1 MRTGRLIG
9 SLGIAALFPS
19 IVVAVA
25 DLPRQLTVLT
35 PSPLV
40 GQEEPVPEA
49 RPTRPSKGC
58 TLIMEPTGETESV
71 SLRIGEGT
79 DAYVTHVWG
88 GMRWT
93 CGTATMTAD
102 SAVRYDLERRIE
114 MFGSVRYRDTI
125 RTMDSRRLDFY
136 EDDDRMIATGD
147 VVLTRISSGSTLR
160 GPRVTFLRAVSGI
173 AERTAAS
180 GRPHMLLLPERGRE
194 GKPVDIDADSV
205 DLAGE
210 SVAWAWGDVV
220 IRRPDIE
227 AEADSA
233 LFDMEA
239 GRGVLYGSARARRE
253 GLEMEGDSLLLRF
266 SEDELEEVRALGS
279 GHALG
284 DRFEVVA
291 EEIKA
296 RLVANELDHVWAFGA
311 GRSLA
316 ASEPYVLAADSI
328 HFATTAGRLDTIVAV
343 GQSAAVEI
351 EEPDLS
357 AGEPARG
364 TNGGNWVS
372 GDTIVVVFEGP
383 SGDPAAGRKEDSD
396 DAPAEPPEEAPA
408 EPPEADQVIERLLAV
423 GDARS
428 FYTMVRDSTGAG
440 APSRNYLIGARI
452 RVEFRE
458 GRAQRVMADRAIGI
472 FLEPASPGDRPPAQ
486 ESKPQQDSKRNGG
499 EDTP

>member
-9 SLGIAALFPS
+9 ALGIAAL
-19 IVVAVA
+19 
-25 DLPRQLTVLT
+25 VLT
-35 PSPLV
+35 PSPLI
-40 GQEEPVPEA
+40 GQEGPVQEA

-58 TLIMEPTGETESV
+58 TLIMEPTGATESV
-71 SLRIGEGT
+71 SLRIGGGA
-79 DAYVTHVWG
+79 DAYITHVWG

-102 SAVRYDLERRIE
+102 SAVRYDLERRVE

-125 RTMDSRRLDFY
+125 RTMESRRLDFY

-180 GRPHMLLLPERGRE
+180 GRPHMLLLPEQGRE
-194 GKPVDIDADSV
+194 GKPVDVDADSV
-205 DLAGE
+205 DMAGE

-220 IRRPDIE
+220 IHRPDIE

-233 LFDMEA
+233 LFDMDA

-266 SEDELEEVRALGS
+266 SEEELEEVRALGS
-279 GHALG
+279 GHAIG

-328 HFATTAGRLDTIVAV
+328 RFAATAGRLDTIVAV
-343 GQSAAVEI
+343 GQSTAVEI

-383 SGDPAAGRKEDSD
+383 SEDPAGLLE
-396 DAPAEPPEEAPA
+396 EHPEEAPA
-408 EPPEADQVIERLLAV
+408 EQPEEAPAEQPEEAPAEQPEADQVIERLLAV

-428 FYTMVRDSTGAG
+428 FYTMVRDSAGAG
-440 APSRNYLIGARI
+440 APSRNYLIGTRI

-458 GRAQRVMADRAIGI
+458 GRAQRVLADRAIGI
-472 FLEPASPGDRPPAQ
+472 FLEPASPGDQPPAQ
-486 ESKPQQDSKRNGG
+486 ESKPKQDSERTEA
-499 EDTP
+499 EDSP

>member
-1 MRTGRLIG
+1 
-9 SLGIAALFPS
+9 
-19 IVVAVA
+19 
-25 DLPRQLTVLT
+25 
-35 PSPLV
+35 
-40 GQEEPVPEA
+40 
-49 RPTRPSKGC
+49 
-58 TLIMEPTGETESV
+58 
-71 SLRIGEGT
+71 
-79 DAYVTHVWG
+79 
-88 GMRWT
+88 
-93 CGTATMTAD
+93 
-102 SAVRYDLERRIE
+102 
-114 MFGSVRYRDTI
+114 
-125 RTMDSRRLDFY
+125 MD
-136 EDDDRMIATGD
+136 
-147 VVLTRISSGSTLR
+147 
-160 GPRVTFLRAVSGI
+160 
-173 AERTAAS
+173 
-180 GRPHMLLLPERGRE
+180 
-194 GKPVDIDADSV
+194 
-205 DLAGE
+205 
-210 SVAWAWGDVV
+210 
-220 IRRPDIE
+220 
-227 AEADSA
+227 
-233 LFDMEA
+233 A

-291 EEIKA
+291 EAIKA

-328 HFATTAGRLDTIVAV
+328 RFATTAGRLDTIVAV

-383 SGDPAAGRKEDSD
+383 SGDPAAGRKEDSED
-396 DAPAEPPEEAPA
+396 APA

-452 RVEFRE
+452 RVEFVE
-458 GRAQRVMADRAIGI
+458 GRARRVMADRAIGI